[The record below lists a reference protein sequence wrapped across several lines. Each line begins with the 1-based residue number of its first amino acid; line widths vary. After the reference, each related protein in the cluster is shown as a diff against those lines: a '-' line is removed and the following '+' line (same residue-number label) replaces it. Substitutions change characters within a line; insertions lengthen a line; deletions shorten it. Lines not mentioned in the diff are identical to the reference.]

1 MRQTEWKLGKHV
13 KEMQALAITSEQS
26 VLSSLNE
33 TTTTLSSD
41 SLCRVSQAQTLK
53 EQYLP
58 QFFAP

>member
-1 MRQTEWKLGKHV
+1 
-13 KEMQALAITSEQS
+13 MQALAITSEQS

-58 QFFAP
+58 KFFAP